1 MPHIEQM
8 RRRKHKTARS
18 RPTAERRICCKAGQA
33 SPKSTG
39 FCLFNFLF
47 LKEDDAGLVME
58 TRPFLFKQ
66 WRQGKGEMC
75 TTRGTEHTV
84 DLHDFFNVRIVFLS
98 KNDCSMVIGN
108 ILQHDRRIGI
118 QCLRSLDRYTPN
130 MEFNLH
136 KRRLFHEEL
145 GKALVEPEMM
155 MRETLSRTAA
165 AKTAVERLRQ
175 ESDQPSTSA
184 STDTD
189 RSGKKKEPHVN
200 CVFQVTS
207 T

>member
-1 MPHIEQM
+1 
-8 RRRKHKTARS
+8 
-18 RPTAERRICCKAGQA
+18 
-33 SPKSTG
+33 
-39 FCLFNFLF
+39 
-47 LKEDDAGLVME
+47 
-58 TRPFLFKQ
+58 
-66 WRQGKGEMC
+66 
-75 TTRGTEHTV
+75 
-84 DLHDFFNVRIVFLS
+84 LS
-98 KNDCSMVIGN
+98 KNDCSMAIGN

-155 MRETLSRTAA
+155 RRETLSRTAA

-189 RSGKKKEPHVN
+189 RSGKKRSLM
-200 CVFQVTS
+200 S
-207 T
+207 TVSFK